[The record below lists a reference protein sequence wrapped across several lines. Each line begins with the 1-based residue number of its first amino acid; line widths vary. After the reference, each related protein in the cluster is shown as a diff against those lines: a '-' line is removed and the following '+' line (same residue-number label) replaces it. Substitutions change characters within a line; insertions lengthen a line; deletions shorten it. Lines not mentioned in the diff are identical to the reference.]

1 MAAAAGGPVAEAE
14 PLSVIA
20 TVVLTAR
27 AVAGAR
33 LTVTWPA

>member
-1 MAAAAGGPVAEAE
+1 MVAAAGGPVAEAE
-14 PLSVIA
+14 PLAVIA

-27 AVAGAR
+27 AVAGAG